1 MKVDDCKV
9 SLGDGIVTVKRK
21 GTQRLVIANVLGTV
35 EADGVEVIYLDRLV
49 HNHYENE
56 MDGWMVAGAVTTLL
70 SRPLGPF
77 VSAEFST
84 HSI

>member
-21 GTQRLVIANVLGTV
+21 GTQRLVIANVLGSV
-35 EADGVEVIYLDRLV
+35 EADGVEAICLDRLV

-56 MDGWMVAGAVTTLL
+56 MDGWRVAGAVTTLL

-77 VSAEFST
+77 PPKAR
-84 HSI
+84 

>member
-35 EADGVEVIYLDRLV
+35 EVDGVEVICLVRLD
-49 HNHYENE
+49 HNHYEKE
-56 MDGWMVAGAVTTLL
+56 MDGWRVAGAVTTLL

-77 VSAEFST
+77 PPKAR
-84 HSI
+84 